1 MFDFGRRV
9 RSRWAISGALLAALF
24 FCSGCSTTA
33 QILNLDTEVVLD
45 FQVWPKINPDDNG
58 RASPLVVRVY
68 ELKDSRQFLAEDFID
83 LFEESK
89 ERLGA
94 DLLAEH
100 RLRELTPGLNRTET
114 FELAPEV
121 KYIGLLGEFIQY
133 ENAQARVVIAV
144 EPNRTTK
151 KTIWINKTKLK
162 VGDGDKPDDLQ

>member
-1 MFDFGRRV
+1 
-9 RSRWAISGALLAALF
+9 
-24 FCSGCSTTA
+24 
-33 QILNLDTEVVLD
+33 
-45 FQVWPKINPDDNG
+45 
-58 RASPLVVRVY
+58 
-68 ELKDSRQFLAEDFID
+68 

-133 ENAQARVVIAV
+133 ENAQARVVFAI
-144 EPNRTTK
+144 EPNRKTK
-151 KTIWINKTKLK
+151 KIIWINKTKLK
-162 VGDGDKPDDLQ
+162 VGDGDKPGDI

>member
-1 MFDFGRRV
+1 MFERV
-9 RSRWAISGALLAALF
+9 LRIGLGIVVLSAMLLN
-24 FCSGCSTTA
+24 SGCSTTA
-33 QILNLDTEVVLD
+33 KILNLDTEVVLD

-58 RASPLVVRVY
+58 RASPLVVRMY

-94 DLLAEH
+94 DLLAER

-114 FELAPEV
+114 FQLAPEV

-133 ENAQARVVIAV
+133 ENAQARVVIAI
-144 EPNRTTK
+144 EPNRKTK
-151 KTIWINKTKLK
+151 KVIWINKTKLK
-162 VGDGDKPDDLQ
+162 VGDGEKPEDVQ